1 MAIEYCQLEPVARA
15 VDAPRVNL
23 LLADDVGL
31 GNTIEAR
38 RRPGARQRTALTCR
52 PDLPCGPAGPRPAGA
67 GRGTVRRQRSKQRSS
82 SLSR

>member
-1 MAIEYCQLEPVARA
+1 VAIEGCQLEPVARA

-23 LLADDVGL
+23 LLAHDVGL
-31 GNTIEAR
+31 GNTIEAGR
-38 RRPGARQRTALTCR
+38 
-52 PDLPCGPAGPRPAGA
+52 RPAGA